1 MWWIILLTIIVIIM
15 LEIVITRYTVRNK
28 FDEYMKNMPESEY
41 IAISVILMIVL
52 FLIRSSIFV
61 HFDWLDINPLCIFV
75 SIGILNIYLCI
86 KIPKLLVA
94 KHFKKKNYSLDG
106 LKRRVMIEKKEEE
119 IRRNKPSKL
128 GILLGIVSGINESN
142 DKRAKDK
149 LEKEM
154 DYNYLNDY
162 EKELVRKGDYDPTN
176 FEYPENEEPL
186 DEDDFYSDDESWK

>member
-1 MWWIILLTIIVIIM
+1 
-15 LEIVITRYTVRNK
+15 
-28 FDEYMKNMPESEY
+28 
-41 IAISVILMIVL
+41 
-52 FLIRSSIFV
+52 
-61 HFDWLDINPLCIFV
+61 
-75 SIGILNIYLCI
+75 
-86 KIPKLLVA
+86 
-94 KHFKKKNYSLDG
+94 
-106 LKRRVMIEKKEEE
+106 MIEKKEEE

-142 DKRAKDK
+142 EKRANDK

-186 DEDDFYSDDESWK
+186 DEDDFYSDEESWK